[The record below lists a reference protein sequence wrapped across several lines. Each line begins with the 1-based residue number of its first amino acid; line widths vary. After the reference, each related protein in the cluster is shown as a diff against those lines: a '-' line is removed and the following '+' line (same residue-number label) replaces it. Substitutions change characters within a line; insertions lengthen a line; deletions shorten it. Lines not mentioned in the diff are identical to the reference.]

1 MKLLVIFIA
10 GILFLTGCASPGH
23 NEEIKIYELSVG
35 INKDQVVSKIGR
47 PHRVVSS
54 QVVNNVNQQVWA
66 YQQDKI
72 VWLTGNSFLGGTTRN
87 DQVIYLLYFADNT
100 LVAWKDNQF
109 QASTKSENTF
119 EIRSK

>member
-1 MKLLVIFIA
+1 ML
-10 GILFLTGCASPGH
+10 LTGCASPSR

-35 INKDQVVSKIGR
+35 INKNQVVSKLGK

-54 QVVNNVNQQVWA
+54 QVVSNVNQQVWA

-72 VWLTGNSFLGGTTRN
+72 VWLSGNSFLGGTTRN
-87 DQVIYLLYFADNT
+87 DQVIYLLYFADDT

-109 QASTKSENTF
+109 QSSTKPENTF